1 MGVSVIVPIY
11 NAEQTLRVCIES
23 ILSQE
28 YNELEIVLVDDGSTD
43 GSGKIC
49 NDYAIVDS
57 RIKTIHQEN
66 MGLAMARLTGCK
78 VASMPDVMFVDS
90 DDYIEPFLLSCL
102 KKQMAD
108 DVDLVT
114 SHLIFD
120 DGLKSV
126 RANAYTKI
134 GVRDVDD
141 ILPEILENELG
152 DEIGVE
158 VSMCGKLFRRELLL
172 DALGAISIRQSYGED
187 LEELLRYLRRAKKI
201 SLIDVWGYHYVKH
214 ADSMSNNLGIEN
226 YVNIKCIYDLFEAM
240 SKEEDAKVICTQANL
255 FIRSLLVETTKAVF
269 PDIELGYISYVPPY
283 EIIPQDSRLVI
294 YGAGRVGKSMVK
306 CLKASRYAEIVAW
319 VDYCYGDSF
328 YNIEIQPAE
337 ILQEANYDYVLIAVS
352 IYDYVKQIKENLTSL
367 GVPKNKILWKKP
379 YSG

>member
-214 ADSMSNNLGIEN
+214 TDSMSNNLGIEN

-269 PDIELGYISYVPPY
+269 PDIELG
-283 EIIPQDSRLVI
+283 DR
-294 YGAGRVGKSMVK
+294 KSV
-306 CLKASRYAEIVAW
+306 V
-319 VDYCYGDSF
+319 
-328 YNIEIQPAE
+328 
-337 ILQEANYDYVLIAVS
+337 
-352 IYDYVKQIKENLTSL
+352 
-367 GVPKNKILWKKP
+367 
-379 YSG
+379 